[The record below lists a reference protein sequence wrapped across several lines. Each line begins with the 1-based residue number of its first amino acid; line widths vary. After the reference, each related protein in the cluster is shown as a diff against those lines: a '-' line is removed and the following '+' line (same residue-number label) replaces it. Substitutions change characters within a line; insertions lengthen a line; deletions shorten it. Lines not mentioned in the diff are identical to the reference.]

1 MARSTNHRRTKSL
14 RQDSHQNRLLA
25 QLPADIYRRIAPEL
39 EAVSMQMGQVLY
51 EVGDRVK
58 YLYFPSKNTMLS
70 LLCTSKEASAVEV
83 GVTGWE
89 GVAGFSPLLGAE
101 SSPHQVI
108 VQIPGAALRI
118 KASMM
123 QSFVQDG
130 HDMRGLLMRYV
141 QALIVQISQTALCNR
156 IHSVEERLARWALV
170 NQDRTEHHQLPLTH
184 EFLARMLGVNRSTVS
199 LTAATL
205 QRAGVVRYTRGKFTI
220 LDRKRLEEI
229 ACDCYR
235 IVKEQYERLG
245 VF

>member
-1 MARSTNHRRTKSL
+1 MAPSPKRRSTV

-25 QLPADIYRRIAPEL
+25 QLSPEVYRKIALDL
-39 EAVSMQMGQVLY
+39 EPVSVQMGQVIS

-58 YLYFPSKNTMLS
+58 HLYFPSKNTMLS
-70 LLCTSKEASAVEV
+70 LLCTSAEANAVEV

-89 GVAGFSPLLGAE
+89 GFVGFAPLLGAE
-101 SSPHQVI
+101 TSPHQVI
-108 VQIPGAALRI
+108 AQIPGAAVRI
-118 KASMM
+118 SVRAAQK
-123 QSFVQDG
+123 FVRESPDL
-130 HDMRGLLMRYV
+130 HSLLLRYV
-141 QALIVQISQTALCNR
+141 QAVIVQISQTALCNR

-170 NQDRTEHHQLPLTH
+170 NQDRTDHHQLPLTH

-220 LDRKRLEEI
+220 LDRKRLEEV

-235 IVKEQYERLG
+235 VVSEQYKRLNII
-245 VF
+245 